1 MWGAASRVQ
10 GAGDLVLVREESCH
24 IRKRS
29 EGALPGLRL
38 PLKASEQRI
47 DITQAG
53 MCSPSR
59 GAPPREIPFPPP
71 RLKFQAGGPRLQGP
85 VQSGFVYSA
94 SFQSLQMVSFSPTDF

>member
-1 MWGAASRVQ
+1 M
-10 GAGDLVLVREESCH
+10 LVREESCH

-47 DITQAG
+47 DITQA
-53 MCSPSR
+53 SR
-59 GAPPREIPFPPP
+59 HVLPKQGGAPREIPFPPR